1 MLATAALIR
10 SRRQSEYC
18 DQPGG
23 NISSHCSAAER
34 VSISILNDF
43 CHFGCSEDGASA
55 LLGEP
60 LLGLLLG
67 NLLEL
72 ANLST
77 GVLSLGDSA
86 TRSLEDDVEVHTEN
100 TGGGIVL
107 DTEID
112 MLIDTETEVAYAN

>member
-1 MLATAALIR
+1 MHNCLW
-10 SRRQSEYC
+10 QFC
-18 DQPGG
+18 
-23 NISSHCSAAER
+23 CSK
-34 VSISILNDF
+34 
-43 CHFGCSEDGASA
+43 DGASA

-67 NLLEL
+67 NSLEL
-72 ANLST
+72 ADLST

-107 DTEID
+107 DTKID
-112 MLIDTETEVAYAN
+112 MLLDTETEVAYANLSKLIRMNVFDEIFIIDK